1 MSEGSGL
8 RLRRLRAG
16 ASSLLGQ
23 SLWPSASL
31 GALTLGCTIEL
42 VSAPRG
48 VSATFIG
55 YLFAL
60 GLLVGLLHGALWSL
74 AFRALALLP
83 RVLARGAWFI
93 ASAATMGWLAQELG
107 AFTRLHSRYS
117 RLAISVLIA
126 CAVGTLALGALL
138 ALLQPTAARPRGFL
152 LEQGWKFRLLGAL
165 LLLMAAVG
173 LRLADLRVY
182 PNQYPLAHEAFR
194 MFQLWALMFAL
205 ALALPNLRGVSRS
218 GWVLGLL
225 GYGACLFLLDERRV
239 VTLNTFQTHAWSAGV
254 LALSRSLVDFDRDG
268 QASFLGETDCAPWNP
283 RVHPG
288 AHEIPDNG
296 IDENCVLGDATRR
309 VTNVES
315 VPLSAAG
322 GKLDVVLITCDALNP
337 LHLGVYN
344 PYYGEQGRRTS
355 PNLDRWAKNASV
367 FEHGYTPG
375 GWTSV
380 AVPALLRGVYA
391 RKLQWRRY
399 FETNRFA
406 MVRARDSGRLRP
418 GEQLLHMFPLAF
430 DDPHPTLPE
439 MLKRRGFVTRAVT
452 DDGYSAML
460 ERGTGIE
467 RGFDNYLEVDSLPE
481 GRRNDAGTAQ
491 LALGL
496 LASAPTNRR
505 LFLWVHFF
513 GTHWPTETHPG
524 IRNYGTSPA
533 DTYDHEVAYLDTQLI
548 RVLDAIAARKQPT
561 AVFIAAD
568 HGEGLNNITRYHGDT
583 LDEAVIRIPLLA
595 RVPGWPAGRYP
606 QLASGLDLV
615 PTILSLVGSPVP
627 AYLDGIDLGTT
638 LSEPRPR
645 VLFSDTWRYDPGSQ
659 VVGDFAAAFD
669 GSRRFI
675 LDRRTGNLYYASQ
688 TDLSALFGRL
698 IGTTPS
704 DALSA
709 MLLGYI
715 EESGEMRLRD

>member
-1 MSEGSGL
+1 MSEAPSS
-8 RLRRLRAG
+8 RLQRLRAG
-16 ASSLLGQ
+16 VASLLFR
-23 SLWPSASL
+23 SLWPTASL
-31 GALTLGCTIEL
+31 AALAIACSVEL
-42 VSAPRG
+42 VSTPRG
-48 VSATFIG
+48 VGASFAG
-55 YLFAL
+55 YLFGL

-74 AFRALALLP
+74 AFRTLRALP
-83 RVLARGAWFI
+83 SPLARGVWFL
-93 ASAATMGWLAQELG
+93 ASAAAMGWLARELG

-126 CAVGTLALGALL
+126 CAVGTLLLGALL
-138 ALLQPTAARPRGFL
+138 ALLQPTAARPRGSL
-152 LEQGWKFRLLGAL
+152 LEQRWQLRVLCCVL
-165 LLLMAAVG
+165 LLTASAA

-182 PNQYPLAHEAFR
+182 PDQYPLAHEAFR
-194 MFQLWALMFAL
+194 LFMLWALMFAL
-205 ALALPNLRGVSRS
+205 AIALPKLPGAGLG
-218 GWVLGLL
+218 GWLL
-225 GYGACLFLLDERRV
+225 AAAGYGTCLLMLDERRV
-239 VTLNTFQTHAWSAGV
+239 VTLNTFQTHAWAAGV
-254 LALSRSLVDFDRDG
+254 LAVSRSLVDFDRDG

-283 RVHPG
+283 RIHPG
-288 AHEIPDNG
+288 AREIPDNG

-309 VTNVES
+309 VANVEQ

-322 GKLDVVLITCDALNP
+322 GNLDVVLITCDALNP

-344 PYYGEQGRRTS
+344 PFYGDQGRDTS
-355 PNLDRWAKNASV
+355 PNLDRWAKGASV
-367 FEHGYTPG
+367 FEHAYTAG

-380 AVPALLRGVYA
+380 AVPSLLRGVYA
-391 RKLQWRRY
+391 RKLEWRRY

-406 MVRARDSGRLRP
+406 MVRARDSARLRP
-418 GEQLLHMFPLAF
+418 GEQLMHMFPLAF
-430 DDPHPTLPE
+430 DDPHPTLAE
-439 MLKRRGFVTRAVT
+439 MLKRRGFITRAVT

-467 RGFDNYLEVDSLPE
+467 RGFDNYLEVDSLPD
-481 GRRNDAGTAQ
+481 GHRNDSGTAQ

-496 LASAPTNRR
+496 LASAPSNHR

-524 IRNYGTSPA
+524 IRDYGSSPA

-548 RVLDAIAARKQPT
+548 RLLDAIAARKQPT

-568 HGEGLNNITRYHGDT
+568 HGEGLNLITRYHGDT

-595 RVPGWPAGRYP
+595 RVPGWAPGRYA

-627 AYLDGIDLGTT
+627 AYLDGIDLGST
-638 LSEPRPR
+638 LREPRPR
-645 VLFSDTWRYDPGSQ
+645 VLFSDTWRYNPDSQ
-659 VVGDFAAAFD
+659 AVGDFAAAFD
-669 GSRRFI
+669 GTRKFI

-688 TDLSALFGRL
+688 NDLSALFGRL

-709 MLLGYI
+709 MLIGYI
-715 EESGEMRLRD
+715 EESGAMRLRD